1 MRMLVAFVV
10 AVFLAGTAM
19 TAQAAESA
27 VLKVPCR
34 DMGDGRTL
42 IDGAYL
48 PDSAKNA
55 RYTIIATRPQAWLV
69 SGPTRSARSGYAA
82 SAELPAAAAKSRR
95 SRDA

>member
-19 TAQAAESA
+19 TAQAAEKA

-55 RYTIIATRPQAWLV
+55 RYTIIATQP
-69 SGPTRSARSGYAA
+69 A
-82 SAELPAAAAKSRR
+82 SMAGEWANKICTIRLRR
-95 SRDA
+95 